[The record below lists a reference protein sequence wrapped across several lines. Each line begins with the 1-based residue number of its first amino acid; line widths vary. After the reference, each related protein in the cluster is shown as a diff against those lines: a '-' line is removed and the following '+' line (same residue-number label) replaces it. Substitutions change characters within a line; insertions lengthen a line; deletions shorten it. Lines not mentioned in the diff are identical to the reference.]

1 MRYLPLT
8 DADRAAMLGVIGAT
22 SIDALFADVPRELYL
37 AGPIDGLPTH
47 ASELAVERHM
57 AALAAKN
64 LSAGEAPFFLGAG
77 AYRHHIP
84 ASVDH
89 LIQRGEMWWQIGRA
103 HV

>member
-47 ASELAVERHM
+47 ASEMAVERHM
-57 AALAAKN
+57 PR
-64 LSAGEAPFFLGAG
+64 SRRRTFP
-77 AYRHHIP
+77 P
-84 ASVDH
+84 ARRRSSSGPGP
-89 LIQRGEMWWQIGRA
+89 IATTSRRA
-103 HV
+103 STT